1 MERVQADEDANGLA
15 VKIGK
20 QDSSGFRDQEVEAG
34 IAERAGSQWDIRSYG
49 QMESD
54 VGGHGRGIQRVAVVG
69 ACQSGNKAS
78 VIGCL

>member
-54 VGGHGRGIQRVAVVG
+54 VGGRGRGIQGVAVVG
-69 ACQSGNKAS
+69 ACQSGAKTGA
-78 VIGCL
+78 IGCL